1 MSVELLQTL
10 SLGAYIL
17 AGVFLAVAIALFFLL
32 DVPKL
37 VGFLTGSAA
46 RKGIEIIRQQNA
58 GAKGADGRLVN
69 HTGEKTRHRKPPQK
83 QEPSPSLKAER
94 PKPHTEKL
102 AAQTKRT
109 TVLSAARE
117 TDVLDESGSA
127 GGTTVLKESEPAG
140 GTTVLKG
147 SEPAGGTTVLKESE
161 PAGGTTVLKGSQ
173 PAGETTVLEKSPP
186 TGETTVLEGL
196 TAPPDG
202 QTADG
207 EVAVEVELGFA
218 ESTELIE

>member
-17 AGVFLAVAIALFFLL
+17 AGVFLAVTIALFFLL

-37 VGFLTGSAA
+37 VGFLTGSTAK
-46 RKGIEIIRQQNA
+46 RGIETIQHQNEGVRGVRRGPA
-58 GAKGADGRLVN
+58 S
-69 HTGEKTRHRKPPQK
+69 HTGEKTHRRKTP
-83 QEPSPSLKAER
+83 
-94 PKPHTEKL
+94 PKPETSLMSTPETEKL
-102 AAQTKRT
+102 YTEQLAAQAQK
-109 TVLSAARE
+109 TVLLSSAGE
-117 TDVLDESGSA
+117 TELLDEF
-127 GGTTVLKESEPAG
+127 
-140 GTTVLKG
+140 
-147 SEPAGGTTVLKESE
+147 
-161 PAGGTTVLKGSQ
+161 Q